1 MASYEVAVFFF
12 TTENT
17 EEEVFKIFLK
27 PYVHKVL
34 FDFSLRVAFG
44 FSVYLRV
51 LHYLRGSNFD
61 GLLRLR
67 VNKKILYSPM
77 EHRIIVLF
85 AIKY

>member
-44 FSVYLRV
+44 FSVVSVVSVVQIL
-51 LHYLRGSNFD
+51 LSGSTNYCIYN
-61 GLLRLR
+61 LASNL
-67 VNKKILYSPM
+67 K
-77 EHRIIVLF
+77 
-85 AIKY
+85 